1 MINTSYYKVGESVH
15 FSKMMAFIDASERK
29 MPVSWHFHDELFS
42 AIDVSSLGKL
52 SLKELYRQRALQL
65 RDEYDYLI
73 LNYSGGSDSGYILK
87 TFVENGIKLDQVRVK
102 HPFSLIDKG
111 LHNPSAWNTKPENKL
126 SEWDYTIKPDLDWL
140 AKNHPEIKIQLI
152 DWLEEGMDE
161 SYYHDDLFQGLYA
174 QYFMSNI
181 LRQSNRV
188 VDPIEKKLLE
198 QGKKV
203 ASISG
208 VDKPRLEADGQDNVY
223 LEFTD
228 GPIAINPPTIENST
242 GTEHFY
248 WSPKM
253 PNLVFEMAYRTL
265 QWYNDN
271 PNHQDILYKE
281 KWNRRYNKRH
291 QLMGDIIRP
300 ILYPGWDISRFQVDK
315 PPNGVYADFR
325 PGEIVVETNPE
336 VMKVKEAWKYKYK
349 SYLNL
354 LDKKLTLPNGEL
366 KQVPSKR
373 HFLGKLKKNHEQ
385 KTGILFM

>member
-1 MINTSYYKVGESVH
+1 
-15 FSKMMAFIDASERK
+15 MAFIDASERK
-29 MPVSWHFHDELFS
+29 CQITWHFFDEVFS
-42 AIDVSSLGKL
+42 TINVNTLGKV
-52 SLKELYRQRALQL
+52 SLTELYKQRAQQL

-87 TFVENGIKLDQVRVK
+87 TFIENGIKLDQVRVK

-111 LHNPSAWNTKPENKL
+111 LHNPSAWNTRPENKL
-126 SEWDYTIKPDLDWL
+126 SEWDYTIKPDLEWL
-140 AKNHPEIKIQLI
+140 AKNHPEIKIQLL
-152 DWLEEGMDE
+152 DWLQDGMDQN
-161 SYYHDDLFQGLYA
+161 YYNDDLFQGLYA

-181 LRQSNRV
+181 LRQNNTV
-188 VDPIEKKLLE
+188 IDPIERNLLD

-208 VDKPRLEADGQDNVY
+208 VDKPRLDADSNDNVY

-228 GPIAINPPTIENST
+228 GPVAINPPTIENSE
-242 GTEHFY
+242 GTEYFY

-253 PNLVFEMAYRTL
+253 PNLAFEMAYRTL
-265 QWYNDN
+265 EWYNDN
-271 PNHQDILYKE
+271 PSHQDILYKE
-281 KWNRRYNKRH
+281 KWSKRYNKRH

-336 VMKVKEAWKYKYK
+336 VMKIKEAWKYKYN
-349 SYLNL
+349 SYLSK
-354 LDKKLTLPNGEL
+354 LDRSLTLPNGEL
-366 KQVPSKR
+366 KQVPSKKYYI
-373 HFLGKLKKNHEQ
+373 GKLKKTHEQ
-385 KTGILFM
+385 KTGILFL